1 MAFSRYNRTTV
12 IALGSQ
18 FGTSTVSH
26 VIRSG
31 IKQGTISIVKQ
42 IVLNGAERLDT
53 IAGFEYGDGRYWWV
67 IAAASDIGW
76 GMQLPAGTVLNIPSL
91 KDVIRLV
98 G

>member
-1 MAFSRYNRTTV
+1 MALSRYNRSTL
-12 IALGSQ
+12 IALGAQ
-18 FGTSTVSH
+18 YGTSTVSH
-26 VIRSG
+26 VIRTG
-31 IKQGTISIVKQ
+31 IKQGSISIVKQ
-42 IVLNGAERLDT
+42 IVLNGVERLDT
-53 IAGFEYGDGRYWWV
+53 IANFEFGDGRYWWV

>member
-12 IALGSQ
+12 IALGAQYGTAEVSQ
-18 FGTSTVSH
+18 
-26 VIRSG
+26 VIRNG
-31 IKQGTISIVKQ
+31 IKQGTITVVKQ
-42 IVLNGAERLDT
+42 IILNGVERLDT

-91 KDVIRLV
+91 KDIARLV

>member
-12 IALGSQ
+12 IALGAQYGTAEVSQ
-18 FGTSTVSH
+18 
-26 VIRSG
+26 VIRNG
-31 IKQGTISIVKQ
+31 IKQGTITVVKQ
-42 IVLNGAERLDT
+42 IVLNGIERLDT

-91 KDVIRLV
+91 KDIARLV